1 MSKNPPFQRNIQADM
16 NNDFW
21 DDIPESQHEDPTTL
35 FKQSVVLD
43 DPSLMSDENALG
55 LDQLKSNTLK
65 SNADIQS
72 TEGQNEDW
80 QSVSKKLNVALTP
93 ELWVLLNE
101 LHEQAQALGLQVSR
115 AQMIRIAVQH
125 FQMAWLNHKEN
136 TQALPK
142 KRNTKQ
148 KISTKAKDAPSLSNQ
163 DEDEWQIDSF
173 KKPKKS

>member
-1 MSKNPPFQRNIQADM
+1 MSKNPLFQRNIQADM
-16 NNDFW
+16 SNDFW
-21 DDIPESQHEDPTTL
+21 DNVPENQHEDPSTL
-35 FKQSVVLD
+35 FNQSVVLV
-43 DPSLMSDENALG
+43 DPSLMTDENALG
-55 LDQLKSNTLK
+55 LDQLKGNTP
-65 SNADIQS
+65 IQS

-136 TQALPK
+136 AQITPK
-142 KRNTKQ
+142 KRNTRQ
-148 KISTKAKDAPSLSNQ
+148 KTALKAKDAPSLSSQ
-163 DEDEWQIDSF
+163 DEDEWQIDSLKT
-173 KKPKKS
+173 KK